1 MFKKNIYLIIFF
13 FSLTSCAQNKVTL
26 FSKKNKIA
34 PKISIPLSA
43 DILVTNAAN
52 KFNSNF
58 KIVTGENLD
67 IERSNSLN
75 KNYNYILLRV
85 NPTQKENF
93 CIYKKD
99 QNITIQG
106 TTSQNLEYAIEDF
119 FKRYT
124 NLNFEAIKGNIEEYS
139 IADTIEIPEQFSECS
154 SPIFEYREPYYSSN
168 FDSNFR
174 AWNKTNFLELEWGIW
189 GHNLNKVVKDIDVP
203 ESIYAKVGNK
213 RVKDQYCFT
222 SDSLFKYVNEKV
234 KLTYNSDH
242 ALNKYMI
249 LPNDNDIVCTCGT
262 CKAAG
267 NTNTDAAPA
276 VFTFLNKLAKDNR
289 NLSFFT
295 AAYITVKN
303 IPRFKAESN
312 TGIFYSTIDIQ
323 KGIAI
328 ENSKYFKE
336 FQEDIVKWRKYV
348 NNVYIWD
355 YTVNFDN
362 YFDIYPIIKVTQQ
375 NLKLY
380 NKLGV
385 NGVFLHGSEYDYSTF
400 QELKAT
406 LFAKLLWNPNI
417 NVDQEI
423 NDYFHTR
430 FSTKLADVLT
440 NYYTFIENS
449 FYTNKKELSIY
460 SGINKTVKKYL
471 DPKVFFEFYNEFD
484 THTQQNKF
492 DKDYLKIATGLTF
505 LKLEIMRDYGFGSY
519 GFGTLNEDNE
529 IIVKNE
535 AAVLLDHLSAYSK
548 AATLKTYNE
557 RNYKIDDYINSWRK
571 TIFKYHKRK
580 HYFYKKDFEVISKL
594 DEDYQNTKILN
605 DGAFGLKDYNTNW
618 HISSIDNLVL
628 KIKKEDISKSKKI
641 TFSFLQD
648 VKHKIYYPSS
658 IEILDADFK
667 MIKRIKLK
675 TDTTILD
682 TKEVSIDL
690 PSEFDNKQLS
700 DSFIIKVIKPII
712 AGKNALACDEIIF
725 N

>member
-1 MFKKNIYLIIFF
+1 MFTKNIYLIIFF
-13 FSLTSCAQNKVTL
+13 LSLTSCAQNKVTL
-26 FSKKNKIA
+26 FSKKEKIA
-34 PKISIPLSA
+34 PKISIPFSA

-52 KFNSNF
+52 KFNENF
-58 KIVTGENLD
+58 KIVTGEILN
-67 IERSNSLN
+67 IERSNNLN

-85 NPTQKENF
+85 NPTQKEDF

-106 TTSQNLEYAIEDF
+106 TTSQNLEYAIDDF

-124 NLNFEAIKGNIEEYS
+124 NLNFEKIKENKEENSILDSIEV
-139 IADTIEIPEQFSECS
+139 PEKFSECS
-154 SPIFEYREPYYSSN
+154 SPVFEYREPYYSSN
-168 FDSNFR
+168 FNPNFR
-174 AWNKTNFLELEWGIW
+174 SWNKTNFLELEWGIW
-189 GHNLNKVVKDIDVP
+189 GHNLNKVLKDIEVP
-203 ESIYAKVGNK
+203 ESIYARVGNK

-234 KLTYNSDH
+234 KVTYDSDH

-276 VFTFLNKLAKDNR
+276 VFTFLNKLAKENR
-289 NLSFFT
+289 KLSFFT
-295 AAYITVKN
+295 TAYITVKN
-303 IPRFKAESN
+303 VPRFKAESN
-312 TGIFYSTIDIQ
+312 TGVFYSTIDIQ

-328 ENSKYFKE
+328 ENTKYAKE
-336 FQEDIVKWRKYV
+336 FQEEITKWRNYV

-417 NVDQEI
+417 NIDQEI
-423 NDYFHTR
+423 NDYFQIR
-430 FSTKLADVLT
+430 FSTKLANVLT

-449 FYTNKKELSIY
+449 FSTNKKELSIY

-505 LKLEIMRDYGFGSY
+505 LKLEIMRDYGLGSY
-519 GFGTLNEDNE
+519 GFGILNEDKE

-548 AATLKTYNE
+548 AANLKTYNE
-557 RNYKIDDYINSWRK
+557 RGYKIDDYIDSWRK
-571 TIFKYHKRK
+571 NIFKYHKRK
-580 HYFYKKDFEVISKL
+580 HYFYKKDFEVTSKL

-605 DGAFGLKDYNTNW
+605 DGAFGLNDYNTNW

-628 KIKKEDISKSKKI
+628 KIKKDDISKSKKI

-648 VKHKIYYPSS
+648 TKHKIYYPSS
-658 IEILDADFK
+658 IEILDAEYK
-667 MIKRIKLK
+667 MIKKIKLK
-675 TDTTILD
+675 TDTTVLD

>member
-34 PKISIPLSA
+34 PKISIPFSA

-52 KFNSNF
+52 KFNDNF
-58 KIVTGENLD
+58 KIVTGETLN
-67 IERSNSLN
+67 IERSNNLN

-85 NPTQKENF
+85 NPTQKEDF

-106 TTSQNLEYAIEDF
+106 TTSQNLAYAVDDF

-124 NLNFEAIKGNIEEYS
+124 NLNFEHIKENKEDLIV
-139 IADTIEIPEQFSECS
+139 DTIEIPEEFSDCS
-154 SPIFEYREPYYSSN
+154 SPVFEYREPYYSTN

-174 AWNKTNFLELEWGIW
+174 SWNKTNFLELEWGIW
-189 GHNLNKVVKDIDVP
+189 GHNLNKVVKDIKVP
-203 ESIYAKVGNK
+203 ESIYARVGNK
-213 RVKDQYCFT
+213 RVKDQFCFT

-234 KLTYNSDH
+234 KITYDSDH

-249 LPNDNDIVCTCGT
+249 LPNDNDIVCSCGT

-289 NLSFFT
+289 ELSFFT
-295 AAYITVKN
+295 TAYITVKN
-303 IPRFKAESN
+303 TPRFKAETN
-312 TGIFYSTIDIQ
+312 TGVFYSTIDIQ

-336 FQEDIVKWRKYV
+336 FQEEITKWRKYV

-362 YFDIYPIIKVTQQ
+362 YFDIYPIVKVTQQ

-417 NVDQEI
+417 NVDKEI
-423 NDYFHTR
+423 DDYFHTR

-449 FYTNKKELSIY
+449 FDTNNKELSIY

-471 DPKVFFEFYNEFD
+471 DPKVFFDFYNEFN

-492 DKDYLKIATGLTF
+492 DKEYLKVATGLTF
-505 LKLEIMRDYGFGSY
+505 LKLEIMRDYGLGAY
-519 GFGTLNEDNE
+519 GFGTLNEDKE

-535 AAVLLDHLSAYSK
+535 AAVLLDNLSAYSK
-548 AATLKTYNE
+548 AANLKTYNE
-557 RNYKIDDYINSWRK
+557 RGYKIDDYINSWRK
-571 TIFKYHKRK
+571 NIFKYHKRK
-580 HYFYKKDFEVISKL
+580 HYFYKKDFEVISNL
-594 DEDYQNTKILN
+594 DEDYQNIKILN
-605 DGAFGLKDYNTNW
+605 DGAFGLNDYNTNW

-648 VKHKIYYPSS
+648 IKHKIYYPSS
-658 IEILDADFK
+658 IEILDADYK

-675 TDTTILD
+675 TDTAVLD

-700 DSFIIKVIKPII
+700 NSFIIKVIKPII

>member
-1 MFKKNIYLIIFF
+1 M
-13 FSLTSCAQNKVTL
+13 
-26 FSKKNKIA
+26 FSKKEKIA
-34 PKISIPLSA
+34 PKISIPFSA

-52 KFNSNF
+52 KFNENF
-58 KIVTGENLD
+58 KIVTGEILN
-67 IERSNSLN
+67 IERSNNLN

-85 NPTQKENF
+85 NPTQKEDF

-106 TTSQNLEYAIEDF
+106 TTSQNLEYAIDDF

-124 NLNFEAIKGNIEEYS
+124 NLNFEKIKENKEENSILDSIEV
-139 IADTIEIPEQFSECS
+139 PEKFSECS
-154 SPIFEYREPYYSSN
+154 SPVFEYREPYYSSN
-168 FDSNFR
+168 FNPNFR
-174 AWNKTNFLELEWGIW
+174 SWNKTNFLELEWGIW
-189 GHNLNKVVKDIDVP
+189 GHNLNKVLKDIEVP
-203 ESIYAKVGNK
+203 ESIYARVGNK

-234 KLTYNSDH
+234 KVTYDSDH

-276 VFTFLNKLAKDNR
+276 VFTFLNKLAKENR
-289 NLSFFT
+289 KLSFFT
-295 AAYITVKN
+295 TAYITVKN
-303 IPRFKAESN
+303 VPRFKAESN
-312 TGIFYSTIDIQ
+312 TGVFYSTIDIQ

-328 ENSKYFKE
+328 ENTKYAKE
-336 FQEDIVKWRKYV
+336 FQEEITKWRNYV

-417 NVDQEI
+417 NIDQEI
-423 NDYFHTR
+423 NDYFQIR
-430 FSTKLADVLT
+430 FSTKLANVLT

-449 FYTNKKELSIY
+449 FSTNKKELSIY

-505 LKLEIMRDYGFGSY
+505 LKLEIMRDYGLGSY
-519 GFGTLNEDNE
+519 GFGILNEDKE

-548 AATLKTYNE
+548 AANLKTYNE
-557 RNYKIDDYINSWRK
+557 RGYKIDDYIDSWRK
-571 TIFKYHKRK
+571 NIFKYHKRK
-580 HYFYKKDFEVISKL
+580 HYFYKKDFEVTSKL

-605 DGAFGLKDYNTNW
+605 DGAFGLNDYNTNW

-628 KIKKEDISKSKKI
+628 KIKKDDISKSKKI

-648 VKHKIYYPSS
+648 TKHKIYYPSS
-658 IEILDADFK
+658 IEILDAEYK
-667 MIKRIKLK
+667 MIKKIKLK
-675 TDTTILD
+675 TDTTVLD